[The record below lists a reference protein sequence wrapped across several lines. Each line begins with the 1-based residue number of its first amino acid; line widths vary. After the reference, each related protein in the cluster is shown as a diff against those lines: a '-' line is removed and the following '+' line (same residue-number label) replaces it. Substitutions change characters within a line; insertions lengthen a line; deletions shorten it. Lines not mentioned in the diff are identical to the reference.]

1 MKKISL
7 ILLITLFST
16 AAFSQMRSGR
26 SMGSLKINWHKTGW
40 FMDANAGIRLLG
52 ETSNFAT
59 TDLAW
64 SGNAGLG
71 YFFNEK
77 VAIKGRLDYNQF
89 NASYNGSNI
98 IDRSGQAAASLEG
111 VFRLLQIISPKRSRN
126 FALNFHAG
134 AGLTALLN
142 PSLRDAVEA
151 KGGEYKGKLFN
162 ADNMGHIIV
171 GLTPQYHLN
180 SRLSINLDVSQFTQF
195 KQNNTYD
202 SHNGVKSKDVTGFV
216 SVSAGLTLRLL

>member
-1 MKKISL
+1 MKRIFI

-40 FMDANAGIRLLG
+40 FIDGNAGIRLLG
-52 ETSNFAT
+52 QTSNLAT

-71 YFFNEK
+71 YFFNK
-77 VAIKGRLDYNQF
+77 KIAIKGRLDYNQF
-89 NASYNGSNI
+89 NASYGASNVV
-98 IDRSGQAAASLEG
+98 DRSGSAAASLE
-111 VFRLLQIISPKRSRN
+111 VMVRLLELISPNNYRK
-126 FALNFHAG
+126 FELNIHAG
-134 AGLTALLN
+134 SGLTAIYN
-142 PSLRDAVEA
+142 PSLKREIEA
-151 KGGEYKGKLFN
+151 NGGEYKGKLFN
-162 ADNMGHIIV
+162 ADNLGHIIV

-180 SRLSINLDVSQFTQF
+180 SRLSLNLDVSQFTQF
-195 KQNNTYD
+195 KQFNTYD

-216 SVSAGLTLRLL
+216 AISAGLTFRFL